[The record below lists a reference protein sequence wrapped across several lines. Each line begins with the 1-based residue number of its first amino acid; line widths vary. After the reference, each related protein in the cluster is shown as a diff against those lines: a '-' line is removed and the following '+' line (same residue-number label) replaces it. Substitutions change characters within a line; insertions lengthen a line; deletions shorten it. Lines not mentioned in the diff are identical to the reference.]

1 MKRDFLTDIKNELY
15 KNNDNIAS
23 HIPYLYE
30 GIGYSLQI
38 DATPLLRKYMAAAI
52 LKYKNER
59 VSFEDILE
67 GMDINDFLDEK
78 SYSQHEMVRHVI
90 VHSAVINAKI
100 IEEYLKSSK
109 VKQTNKDLF
118 FISMGRLSTSFKSAT
133 LLLNNGFF
141 VEVVTIFR
149 LIIEQLAW
157 GSFLLCEKDE
167 KKIEKTRTQS
177 TVKYLKEQLGESYGI
192 LYGYLSSEA
201 HLEPNEIGKYLR
213 KEEGQ
218 IAVRDRSGKEC
229 EGETVTLL
237 KLLEGYCELVWKGMN
252 HFGILEE
259 EKEYYTDWHETN
271 MCTVE
276 AMAAVLNEEA
286 KLTSI

>member
-38 DATPLLRKYMAAAI
+38 DATPLLGKYMAAAI
-52 LKYKNER
+52 LKYRNEN

-67 GMDINDFLDEK
+67 DMDINDFSDEK
-78 SYSQHEMVRHVI
+78 CYSQHEMVRHVI
-90 VHSAVINAKI
+90 VHSAVMNAKI

-157 GSFLLCEKDE
+157 GSFLLCEEDE